1 MKEGEIFECCMRD
14 LPKEKNVKKPIILK
28 FPRLRRISESAII
41 KLERGD
47 KFRTEGAESGAAAG
61 AQCGVILLQKDK
73 NKRPHA

>member
-14 LPKEKNVKKPIILK
+14 LPKEKKNVKKPIILK
-28 FPRLRRISESAII
+28 SPRLRRVSESAII

-61 AQCGVILLQKDK
+61 AQCGVILLQKG
-73 NKRPHA
+73 